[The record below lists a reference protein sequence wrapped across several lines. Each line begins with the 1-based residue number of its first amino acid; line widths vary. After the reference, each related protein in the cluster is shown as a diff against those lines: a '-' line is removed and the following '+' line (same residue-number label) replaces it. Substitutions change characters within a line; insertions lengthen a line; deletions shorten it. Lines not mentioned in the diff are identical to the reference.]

1 MGEIESVGATS
12 SQTAAVSATR
22 RGFLLLGLGLLVG
35 CAKKT
40 TRVML
45 PNPPWPALDLP
56 PLVEREALPPRYEPP
71 PDPGPFLPSSSAWR
85 ATVLARS
92 KWAQGE
98 PVTTQMNRLSPVR
111 YITVHHD
118 GMQPF
123 FDTDQRATAARIEA
137 IRRAHRRRGWG
148 DIGYHFVVDRAGRVW
163 EGRSLRYQGAHVKNY
178 NYANIGI
185 VVLGNFDRQQPSQAQ
200 LASVRQLV
208 SSLMDRHHVPSS
220 RVYTHRELAPTACP
234 GRYFQQFMNT
244 SRRRGRLG

>member
-1 MGEIESVGATS
+1 MGEFESVGATS

-35 CAKKT
+35 CAKQT
-40 TRVML
+40 TRVLL

-56 PLVEREALPPRYEPP
+56 PLVEPEVLPPRYEPP
-71 PDPGPFLPSSSAWR
+71 LDPGSLSPASPWR
-85 ATVLARS
+85 TTVLARGQ
-92 KWAQGE
+92 WAQGE

-118 GMQPF
+118 GMDPF
-123 FDTDQRATAARIEA
+123 FDIGQRATAARIEA
-137 IRRAHRRRGWG
+137 IRRAHRLRGWG

-163 EGRSLRYQGAHVKNY
+163 EGRSLRYQGAHVKNH

-185 VVLGNFDRQQPSQAQ
+185 VALGNFDRQQPSQAQ
-200 LASVRQLV
+200 LASMRQLV
-208 SSLMDRHHVPSS
+208 SLLMDRYHVPASQVS
-220 RVYTHRELAPTACP
+220 THQEWAPTACP
-234 GRYFQQFMNT
+234 GRYLQQFMNT

>member
-1 MGEIESVGATS
+1 MGESQSVGPTS

-22 RGFLLLGLGLLVG
+22 RGFLLLGLGLLAG

-40 TRVML
+40 TLLML
-45 PNPPWPALDLP
+45 PNPPWPALDVP
-56 PLVEREALPPRYEPP
+56 PLHGSEAVPPRYEPP
-71 PDPGPFLPSSSAWR
+71 PDPGPLPSSPSR

-98 PVTTQMNRLSPVR
+98 PVTTQMNRLSSVR
-111 YITVHHD
+111 YIHVPHD
-118 GMQPF
+118 GMHPF
-123 FDTDQRATAARIEA
+123 FDSDQRAPAARIEA

-163 EGRSLRYQGAHVKNY
+163 EGRSLRYQGAHVKNH

-185 VVLGNFDRQQPSQAQ
+185 VVLGNFDRQQPTKAQ

-208 SSLMDRHHVPSS
+208 SSLMDRYHVLSS
-220 RVYTHRELAPTACP
+220 RVYTHQELAPTACP

-244 SRRRGRLG
+244 SRRRDRLG